1 MPITQQAVKKIDGK
15 NALVKTIYVTVLW
28 VKKKN
33 QKTKNQD
40 YLPPE
45 SGTNPAN
52 VQPKWR
58 QKVKYK
64 PGKGDL

>member
-33 QKTKNQD
+33 KKQKTRTICLQNQ
-40 YLPPE
+40 
-45 SGTNPAN
+45 
-52 VQPKWR
+52 VQI
-58 QKVKYK
+58 QQMFNQN
-64 PGKGDL
+64 GDKQ